1 MTLQTLKTRFAPSPT
16 GYLHLGNVRT
26 ALFSALLARQGGG
39 QLVLRIE
46 DTDQERSRPEYVA
59 ALLEDLRWL
68 GLDWQEGPEIGG
80 PGAPYAQSE
89 RAAIYARYYQQLEA
103 SGQVYPCFC
112 SPAELAMSR
121 KAQRAA
127 GRPPRYAGTCAR
139 LDAAEQQVRLERG
152 LHPTLRFRAPA
163 GRVIEFTDRVRGP
176 QRFSSDDIGDFII
189 RRADGTPQFFFA
201 NAVDDALM
209 GITQVLR
216 GEDHL
221 TNTPRQLL
229 LLDALQLP
237 APEYG
242 HLALITAAEGGPL
255 SKREGDLS
263 LRELR
268 AAGYLPE
275 ALLNYLARLGHHY
288 SRDVWM
294 APADLA
300 ADFALEHLGRAPAR
314 YDEGQLLHW
323 QAEAVRHA
331 SPDQLWAWM
340 GTAVHAQVPLADREA
355 FIAAVRPN
363 SRFPVDAAF
372 WAERLYAADLAPSQD
387 SQTVIDQAGPEF
399 FTHALVAYTEHG
411 AHYPALMEALKQ
423 RTGLKGKALFMPLR
437 AALTGETHGPE
448 LARLLALLPPQLAQ
462 QRLDAGFRR
471 AAARR

>member
-1 MTLQTLKTRFAPSPT
+1 MSTQTIKTRFAPSPT

-26 ALFSALLARQGGG
+26 ALFNALLARRSDGRF
-39 QLVLRIE
+39 VLRIE
-46 DTDQERSRPEYVA
+46 DTDQERSQPEYVA

-68 GLDWQEGPEIGG
+68 GLDWQEGPEVGG
-80 PGAPYAQSE
+80 PCAPYAQAE
-89 RAAIYARYYQQLEA
+89 RAVIYTAYYQQLEA
-103 SGQVYPCFC
+103 AGHVYPCFC
-112 SPAELAMSR
+112 TPAELALSR

-139 LDAAEQQVRLERG
+139 LSEAERQARLERG
-152 LHPTLRFRAPA
+152 LQPTLRFRTPT

-176 QRFSSDDIGDFII
+176 QRFASDDIGDFII

-209 GITQVLR
+209 GMTQVLR

-229 LLDALQLP
+229 LLDALELP

-242 HLALITAAEGGPL
+242 HLALIVGADGGPL

-288 SRDVWM
+288 ERDIWM
-294 APADLA
+294 EPEELA
-300 ADFALEHLGRAPAR
+300 AGFALEHLGRAPAH
-314 YDEGQLLHW
+314 YDAAQLLHW

-331 SPDQLWAWM
+331 SPERLWTWM
-340 GTAVHAQVPLADREA
+340 GAAVHQQAPPVHRDEL
-355 FIAAVRPN
+355 IATIRPN
-363 SRFPVDAAF
+363 IRFPADAAF
-372 WAERLYAADLAPSQD
+372 WAERLFGADLTLSAD
-387 SQTVIDQAGPEF
+387 SQTVILHAGPDF
-399 FTHALVAYTEHG
+399 FTHALAAYAEHG
-411 AHYPALMEALKQ
+411 AAYQPLVEALKQ
-423 RTGLKGKALFMPLR
+423 RTGMKGKNLFMPLR

-448 LARLLALLPPQLAQ
+448 LARILALLPPELAR
-462 QRLDAGFRR
+462 QRL
-471 AAARR
+471 AACC